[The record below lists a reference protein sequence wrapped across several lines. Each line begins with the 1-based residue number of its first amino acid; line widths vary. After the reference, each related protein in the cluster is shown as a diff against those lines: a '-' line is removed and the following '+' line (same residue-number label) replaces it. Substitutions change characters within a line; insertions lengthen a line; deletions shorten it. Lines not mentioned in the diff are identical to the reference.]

1 MKELFEGIILS
12 LKNSGFDFELESKLS
27 SYNPLEY
34 FVDQV
39 SEKEIRHSQILEE
52 LLNENGPHG
61 YKNLFL
67 ESFLSLIKCHVPDG
81 CDIYVERERK
91 VSRVLTEGGDR
102 SIDLVLTWEYRRKN
116 YAIIIENK
124 LNGARFQPY
133 QLDEYKLS
141 LESEGYVVQAI
152 VVIYDNKIS
161 YGNGVVSLCSSD
173 LSDWLN
179 ETLDSCNT
187 KDSAYWGIKAYA
199 QLIDNMAIKNINMIN
214 AESIIEMARKSPE
227 SFQTLSKI
235 VDAYNELQGA
245 VFDELI
251 NAKRLEGVLSQIK
264 SSQLHFWLQEDYDR
278 NKMYIVIEF
287 YDNEYHLYLRNDN
300 SDKDRSRTLSGI
312 DFEKYNDSKEWYV
325 SKKVSERTY
334 SFPNDT
340 DKLIN
345 KIKKLIVQLKSIN
358 G

>member
-1 MKELFEGIILS
+1 
-12 LKNSGFDFELESKLS
+12 
-27 SYNPLEY
+27 
-34 FVDQV
+34 
-39 SEKEIRHSQILEE
+39 
-52 LLNENGPHG
+52 
-61 YKNLFL
+61 
-67 ESFLSLIKCHVPDG
+67 
-81 CDIYVERERK
+81 
-91 VSRVLTEGGDR
+91 
-102 SIDLVLTWEYRRKN
+102 
-116 YAIIIENK
+116 
-124 LNGARFQPY
+124 
-133 QLDEYKLS
+133 
-141 LESEGYVVQAI
+141 
-152 VVIYDNKIS
+152 
-161 YGNGVVSLCSSD
+161 
-173 LSDWLN
+173 
-179 ETLDSCNT
+179 
-187 KDSAYWGIKAYA
+187 
-199 QLIDNMAIKNINMIN
+199 MIN
-214 AESIIEMARKSPE
+214 AESIIEMARKCPE

-235 VDAYNELQGA
+235 VEAYNELQGA